1 MVMALVSTV
10 ADAAIAAAMIS
21 PCTSRLCTRA
31 SIRPARNC
39 DRYRMPT
46 TSASRPATLR
56 NRMRR
61 VRLEKLWVR
70 KNCHARRGK
79 PLRPTATASSAGA
92 FASAMVDDA
101 SAVRSSTWS
110 RQSVSCTL
118 RLARFDSIPQWR
130 RSRQGPS
137 RSGLLEPVADAVECL
152 DHVERFVDRL
162 ELLAQPLDVAVDRAV
177 VDIDL
182 IVVGGIHQRVATL
195 DHARPARQRLQ
206 DQELGHRQGHGLALP
221 GADVTLRVHAQ

>member
-56 NRMRR
+56 NRMRQ
-61 VRLEKLWVR
+61 VRLEKLWVM
-70 KNCHARRGK
+70 KNCHARRGRL
-79 PLRPTATASSAGA
+79 LRSTATASSAGA
-92 FASAMVDDA
+92 FTPTSADDDA
-101 SAVRSSTWS
+101 NAVRSSTWS

-182 IVVGGIHQRVATL
+182 IVVGGVHQRVATL

-206 DQELGHRQGHGLALP
+206 DQELGDRQGH
-221 GADVTLRVHAQ
+221 